1 MKRITALLLALCMLL
16 AITPVLSEDSP
27 AGNWYMSLADV
38 TLGYIL
44 LNEDGSAVVNIASQ
58 EDMQGTWTGD
68 GETVTITINGEGL
81 DFAYDGASLSSSQ
94 FPLALTREEGKL
106 PMTLIASVMNG
117 EEYTLPEGVT
127 DLEVMSIA
135 MNFMAEYTKI
145 VQNMGGES
153 SIGGTDGGAAPSGSA
168 KATVLK
174 ENFKIVE
181 SYSGYNGL
189 YIAKIKNETESP
201 MFVTDGS
208 MQLTDKDGKTVGEAK
223 YMYPT
228 GSQYLEPGEVTF
240 VAMQADLEEDIEVN
254 VAKHVDTKFDSYQ
267 DTDFAVTVEN
277 PTYVKGT
284 GEYDNDTMRVTVVND
299 SDEPLAGIQA
309 VLVLEDADGNLL
321 FITTESLYRYE
332 LGPHS
337 SLTLVS
343 SVDNKI
349 RDYCTKNG
357 IEPTTVEAYAWV
369 ENRSW

>member
-1 MKRITALLLALCMLL
+1 MPIT
-16 AITPVLSEDSP
+16 
-27 AGNWYMSLADV
+27 
-38 TLGYIL
+38 
-44 LNEDGSAVVNIASQ
+44 VVAS
-58 EDMQGTWTGD
+58 M
-68 GETVTITINGEGL
+68 
-81 DFAYDGASLSSSQ
+81 
-94 FPLALTREEGKL
+94 
-106 PMTLIASVMNG
+106 MNG
-117 EEYTLPEGVT
+117 EEYTLPEGMT
-127 DLEVMSIA
+127 DIEAAAIV

-145 VQNMGGES
+145 LGAETP
-153 SIGGTDGGAAPSGSA
+153 GTDTGAGSAAPSGSA
-168 KATVLK
+168 EATVLK

>member
-1 MKRITALLLALCMLL
+1 MKKITALLLALCMLL

-27 AGNWYMSLADV
+27 AGNWYMTLADV
-38 TLGYIL
+38 TAGYIL
-44 LNEDGSAVVNIASQ
+44 LNEDGSAVVSMPSQ

-68 GETVTITINGEGL
+68 EKTVTITINEQGL
-81 DFAYDGASLSSSQ
+81 DFAYDGASLTSDQ
-94 FPLALTREEGKL
+94 FPLALTREEGKM
-106 PMTLIASVMNG
+106 PITVVASMMNG
-117 EEYTLPEGVT
+117 EEYTLPEGMT
-127 DLEVMSIA
+127 DIEAAAIL

-145 VQNMGGES
+145 LGAETP
-153 SIGGTDGGAAPSGSA
+153 GTDTGADSAAPSGSA
-168 KATVLK
+168 EATVLK